1 MRRIGRSA
9 IVASG
14 LAALSLATAAA
25 GPAVPGWVAYSNGMV
40 MGESEPGLCVVDAVM
55 VDPAGEATIDF
66 QFVGSADRFGF
77 KLGAGTYD
85 AATRMFQPR
94 RIADADFAGVRFDYH
109 QAFGRRVLSGGQLV
123 AMLGRS
129 MLNQEF
135 YQAFFLGH
143 FVVLVQPADAGE
155 ATAWFVEQAPSE
167 PVRRAFLDCL
177 KGLAPPG

>member
-1 MRRIGRSA
+1 MRHIGRSA
-9 IVASG
+9 IMACG

-25 GPAVPGWVAYSNGMV
+25 APAVPGWVAYSNGMV
-40 MGESEPGLCVVDAVM
+40 MGEGEPGLCIVDAVM
-55 VDPAGEATIDF
+55 IDPAGQDTIDF

-77 KLGAGTYD
+77 KLGAGTFD
-85 AATRMFQPR
+85 PATGTFQSR

-109 QAFGRRVLSGGQLV
+109 QAFGRRVLSGGQLL

-129 MLNQEF
+129 MLSQDF

-167 PVRRAFLDCL
+167 PVRRAFTDCL